1 MEHADRETLEDGLDE
16 IRRAPSEVGTVELIV
31 RRPEVEAREVMSE
44 AQVDLVDGLVGD
56 CWRTRGS
63 SSTEDGAANPD
74 AQITVMNARVTALV
88 ARDPA
93 RWPLAGDQ
101 LYVDL
106 DLSAENLPPGTR
118 LEVGDATLEV
128 TAQPHLGCGKFVK
141 RFGVDAMKFVNS
153 DVGRELNLRGINT
166 RVVSPGTVRTGD
178 RIRRA

>member
-31 RRPEVEAREVMSE
+31 RRPEVEAREVVSE
-44 AQVDLVDGLVGD
+44 AQVDPVDGLVGD

-93 RWPLAGDQ
+93 RRPAA
-101 LYVDL
+101 
-106 DLSAENLPPGTR
+106 SARGRVPPGR
-118 LEVGDATLEV
+118 S
-128 TAQPHLGCGKFVK
+128 
-141 RFGVDAMKFVNS
+141 R
-153 DVGRELNLRGINT
+153 GRSSR
-166 RVVSPGTVRTGD
+166 
-178 RIRRA
+178 